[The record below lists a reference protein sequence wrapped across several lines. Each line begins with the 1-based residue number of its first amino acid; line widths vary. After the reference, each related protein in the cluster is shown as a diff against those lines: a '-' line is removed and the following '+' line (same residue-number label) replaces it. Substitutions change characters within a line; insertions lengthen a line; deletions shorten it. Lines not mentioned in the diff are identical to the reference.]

1 MAEALF
7 VGLDLGGTEVKVGLG
22 RADGELLWRDRAPS
36 RARAGGEAILAALG
50 AAAAAAIA
58 EAGRRGGEVR
68 ALGLGTPGIV
78 DRASG
83 RIRYPV
89 ANLGGWHGTDLVGFF
104 RSRFGFPAVIENDAN
119 AAAWGEYRRGAG
131 RGAHSLVMATVGTGI
146 GGGAVIEGT
155 LLRGAT
161 GAAME
166 LGHTLYAAGGRPCP
180 CGLAGCLEAYS
191 GGRAMAEEWARRRS
205 EVAGGQRR
213 GAGDPSRGGADGSPA
228 EPGLSDLLAA
238 ERNGD
243 PVAAEVLDDGARAL
257 GHGLVSAL
265 HLLNPGVL
273 VLGGGII
280 EARPRHREL
289 AIESLRAHTLP
300 KSLDSLGIR
309 PAACGN
315 EAGIIGALLLAA
327 EASA

>member
-7 VGLDLGGTEVKVGLG
+7 IGLDLGGTEVKAGLG
-22 RADGELLWRDRAPS
+22 DADGTLLWHHRAPS
-36 RARAGGEAILAALG
+36 RAREGGEAILAALG
-50 AAAAAAIA
+50 AAAEEAIA

-78 DRASG
+78 DRESG

-89 ANLGGWHGTDLVGFF
+89 ANLGGWHGTDLAGSF
-104 RSRFGFPAVIENDAN
+104 RARFGFPAVIENDAN

-155 LLRGAT
+155 LLRGAS

-166 LGHTLYAAGGRPCP
+166 LGHGVYIAGGRACP

-191 GGRAMAEEWARRRS
+191 GGRAMAEEWARRR
-205 EVAGGQRR
+205 GR
-213 GAGDPSRGGADGSPA
+213 DPGSA
-228 EPGLSDLLAA
+228 PGPGDLLAA
-238 ERNGD
+238 ELAGD
-243 PVAAEVLDDGARAL
+243 PVAAEILDEGARAL

-265 HLLNPGVL
+265 HLLNPEVL
-273 VLGGGII
+273 VIGGGIP

-289 AIESLRAHTLP
+289 ALESLRAHILP
-300 KSLDSLGIR
+300 KALDGLAT
-309 PAACGN
+309 PAAALGN
-315 EAGIIGALLLAA
+315 DAGVVGALLLAA
-327 EASA
+327 GAATGGRRP